1 MDYVATE
8 TGDKHIRIVLSVKGA
23 KLGSYWSKT
32 WETINCLQYVF
43 YR

>member
-23 KLGSYWSKT
+23 KLGSY
-32 WETINCLQYVF
+32 
-43 YR
+43 